1 MVISYVYF
9 TRILV
14 DMIEASIPY
23 YMLWLGPFCS
33 EMASLLFF
41 VSTGYQFQP
50 SAFGVNANASS
61 SGYIPVEMHDSD
73 TGVRDSGRDGRGR
86 QDRQVHRVSSSSSNS
101 SSNNNSNNNKSDI
114 DIELAPTTT
123 NNNTNNNTNNTTNS
137 NMDNSNPMSAL
148 ELSV

>member
-86 QDRQVHRVSSSSSNS
+86 QDRQVHRVSSS
-101 SSNNNSNNNKSDI
+101 NNNGSSNNNKSDV
-114 DIELAPTTT
+114 DIELAH
-123 NNNTNNNTNNTTNS
+123 TNNNTNNTTNS

-148 ELSV
+148 ELSD